1 MKHGVTPK
9 MVETLGRRHL
19 MLFSGR
25 ASQDLASE
33 VAQHLGIECGSV
45 DLRDF
50 ANGETYARF
59 QESVRGT
66 DAFVIQTHSA
76 PVNERIMEQL
86 IMIDALKRGSAK
98 RISAV
103 IPYYGYSRQDKKGRS
118 REPIAAKLVADLL
131 DVTGADRII
140 TIDLHSGQIQG
151 FFDGPVDHL
160 TALPVLADYIREN
173 EQGELVVVAPDAG
186 RVKSAEKLAGML
198 GQPLAFLHKRRS
210 REVAHQVEVREVVGE
225 VAGRHCVMI
234 DDIIDTAG
242 TIVKGAEVL
251 VANGAERVTAAAT
264 HGIFSVPAI
273 DRLKNA
279 PLAEIVVTNTVPVP
293 EEKRFDKIVVLS
305 IAGIVADAIRAVF
318 EDASVSEIFND
329 QNQV

>member
-1 MKHGVTPK
+1 VSNGVTPK

-25 ASQDLASE
+25 ASQELAGE
-33 VAQHLGIECGSV
+33 VAQNLGIECGDV

-210 REVAHQVEVREVVGE
+210 RDVPHEVHVREVVGE

-234 DDIIDTAG
+234 DDIIDTGG
-242 TIVKGAEVL
+242 TIVAGAEVL
-251 VANGAERVTAAAT
+251 VANGAERVTAVAT
-264 HGIFSVPAI
+264 HGIFSGPAI

-293 EEKRFDKIVVLS
+293 EEKRIDKIVVLS
-305 IAGIVADAIRAVF
+305 IAKIVADAIRAVF